1 MIYLIILAFLGVGI
15 FIIALAILLIIK
27 TTYFAKGI
35 NKHPAF
41 CDLLDYAYLYDN
53 DTILLKNGA
62 YLSIYEL
69 FVCDLLN
76 QDESS
81 INEAI
86 THLQK
91 TISTLDG
98 ALGLHI
104 DLIRDSFDTFTPYTT
119 SKHPLINELDA
130 KRAKSFKEKP
140 CFNNR
145 LYLSLTHK
153 NALGSKLKSSK
164 RHKAL
169 HDSLKKEED
178 KDYKAFKENSK
189 ALINSLEI
197 FCKVKALSFL
207 DDEDF
212 TSHEAVNYIF
222 KCIYNENTK
231 LALSKKAPYLDSYL
245 SPYDISCD
253 KYIAF
258 NDSKTSVIA
267 IEGLP
272 CETYFGLLNDICNM
286 PFALRF
292 NVRFIAFDHM
302 LSNIYLEKYR
312 RMWSQ
317 KSKGFLSQITNT
329 DNGRTNRYADENI
342 DEIDDAKSSLMRGN
356 TYFGTFSAN
365 ILLQDK
371 DLDTLSKNTKYLR
384 QFFERRGFKTRI
396 ESINLFE
403 AFLGTLPGHLSENL
417 RRPIISHDVLCDI
430 LPLNKNF
437 IGEIVSPNSSFK
449 GMKSPL
455 AQITSNGDNLFY
467 LNLHDKDLANTLV
480 LGPPGSGKSVLLG
493 FLVLNLMRYK
503 DMSIFVFEKGYS
515 FYGLTKALGGRHIE
529 LNHKKALLCPL
540 YNLET
545 SNDFSKAK
553 DFIYYLL
560 KLSNLELQQDYKDDI
575 DTALGLVATL
585 DKKERSLSS
594 FTTFINRREI
604 VLALKPY
611 LSNDNFISIL
621 DGNEDLAFNS
631 NLITVEFDDIFEVSS
646 IPATAIMRHLFNVID
661 SLRYKDNKPKAIIID
676 EAWLVLKDEYFATKL
691 LSWFKTL
698 RKDNIFVIL
707 ATQSV
712 DDLCKSKML
721 DTVLD
726 CAKTRFYLPN
736 SAALASP
743 SSIESYKKLGLSD
756 NNIKTI
762 ANAIAKREYFFC
774 KNDKKALLTLRMSQ
788 TELDLISMSGSS
800 IKETI
805 DSKFE
810 IYGSSFYEH

>member
-1 MIYLIILAFLGVGI
+1 MIYLIISTFLGVGI
-15 FIIALAILLIIK
+15 FIIALALLLIAK

-41 CDLLDYAYLYDN
+41 CDLLDYAFLYDK

-62 YLSIYEL
+62 FLSIFEL
-69 FVCDLLN
+69 NVCDLLN
-76 QDESS
+76 QDESA

-91 TISTLDG
+91 TFSTLDG

-104 DLIRDSFDTFTPYTT
+104 DLIRDSFDSFTPYST
-119 SKHPLINELDA
+119 SEHPLINELDL

-140 CFNNR
+140 CFNNKF
-145 LYLSLTHK
+145 YLSVTHK
-153 NALGSKLKSSK
+153 NALGSKLKSKK
-164 RHKAL
+164 RHTLIDNTFNKN
-169 HDSLKKEED
+169 ED
-178 KDYKAFKENSK
+178 KDYKVFKENTK

-197 FCKVKALSFL
+197 FCKVKALCF
-207 DDEDF
+207 DDKDF

-222 KCIYNENTK
+222 KCIYNENSK
-231 LALSKKAPYLDSYL
+231 LALSKNVPYLDSYL
-245 SPYDISCD
+245 APYDIRCD
-253 KYIAF
+253 KYISF
-258 NDSKTSVIA
+258 NDKKTLVIA

-272 CETYFGLLNDICNM
+272 SETYFGLLNDICNM
-286 PFALRF
+286 PFSLRF

-342 DEIDDAKSSLMRGN
+342 DEIDDAKSSLMRGI

-365 ILLQDK
+365 ILLQEINI
-371 DLDTLSKNTKYLR
+371 DTLNKNTKYLR

-396 ESINLFE
+396 ENVNLFE
-403 AFLGTLPGHLSENL
+403 AFLGTLPGHLMENL

-430 LPLNKNF
+430 LPINKNF

-455 AQITSNGDNLFY
+455 AQVTSNGDNLFY

-503 DMSIFVFEKGYS
+503 DMSVFIFEKGYS

-540 YNLET
+540 YHLET

-560 KLSNLELQQDYKDDI
+560 KLSNLELQQDYKNDI
-575 DTALGLVATL
+575 DTALALVATL
-585 DKKERSLSS
+585 DKSERSLSS
-594 FTTFINRREI
+594 FATFINRREI

-611 LSNDNFISIL
+611 LSNENFISIL
-621 DGNEDLAFNS
+621 DGNEDLSFNS
-631 NLITVEFDDIFEVSS
+631 NLITVEFDDIFEVSA

-676 EAWLVLKDEYFATKL
+676 EAWLVLKDEYFASKL

-736 SAALASP
+736 SAALASQ

-756 NNIKTI
+756 NHIKII
-762 ANAIAKREYFFC
+762 ANAIAKREYLFC

-788 TELDLISMSGSS
+788 SELDLISMSGSS
-800 IKETI
+800 IKEDI
-805 DSKFE
+805 DLKFE